1 MLHSVTPAARSPSLL
16 AAVVVLISVWWDQ
29 EGCPGCPSAN
39 SGIDSSSSSKGYEQQ
54 RLRSEQ
60 HWDTACYAAPP

>member
-16 AAVVVLISVWWDQ
+16 AAVVVLISVWWGQ

-39 SGIDSSSSSKGYEQQ
+39 SEIHSSSSSKGYEQQ
-54 RLRSEQ
+54 RLQYEQ